1 MQISEAPQ
9 LGAAVI
15 TLDTPAERFT
25 VNGQLVQVITVH
37 SGTPATFTFQT
48 ADGTTTGR
56 TYTATQIT
64 PLLIPSASVR
74 ATLARALKQHGT
86 PPPPEPTMNEIL
98 NHSQTADGAVLDFN
112 TALQRAV
119 LQGRRHR

>member
-9 LGAAVI
+9 LNAAVI

-25 VNGQLVQVITVH
+25 VNGQQVTVITVH

-48 ADGTTTGR
+48 ADGDTPTPGGR

-74 ATLARALKQHGT
+74 ATLARALKQHE
-86 PPPPEPTMNEIL
+86 EPTMNEIL
-98 NHSQTADGAVLDFN
+98 EHSQDPVTGNVVDFN

-119 LQGRRHR
+119 LKGRRHR